1 MLLLV
6 GYAFTYHTEHAH
18 CQAAIQDDAE
28 MRSMT
33 VVDTWTGALS
43 EPQRPPSDGEL
54 SLEKLSLTER
64 ARKRTYR
71 ALSPAVSTLL

>member
-18 CQAAIQDDAE
+18 CLADIQDDAE

-43 EPQRPPSDGEL
+43 EPQPPSDGEL

-71 ALSPAVSTLL
+71 ALSPAVSTLP